1 MKYKL
6 DWDKHVDIIEND
18 FTGGSDYILTLP
30 NGFKFSHDS
39 FFPTHVRG
47 YDSKREL
54 IKDLKHI
61 VSCNCKE
68 CMGG

>member
-47 YDSKREL
+47 Y
-54 IKDLKHI
+54 
-61 VSCNCKE
+61 
-68 CMGG
+68 